1 MNPIE
6 KIRVLIVD
14 DSPVMRRVI
23 MNALL
28 HHEDI
33 EVVGT
38 ASNGVLALEALSRSD
53 PDIVTL
59 DVEMPEMDGLTAL
72 KEIKKIRPLIPVIMF
87 SKLTQ
92 RGAKITIDALTSGAS
107 DYVGKPEN
115 VQDLEATYAILE
127 SDLIPK
133 IKNLCSSKNKNR
145 GQAPSLRERG
155 IARREQQAQTLGHA
169 EIKPESKPAVH
180 EAPVKMPE
188 PVFIEAI
195 KIPEHTPSRRIDAIV
210 IGVSTGGPAALMT
223 LFTGLKIPLKVPV
236 FIVQHMPPKFTEL
249 LAARLTD
256 LCATP
261 VSEPS
266 EGQEAIPGQ
275 AFIAPGGFHLYLKRK
290 GTKVSMHLNEG
301 PPENSCRPSVDVLF
315 RSAAQVYGKNLLS
328 VVLTGMGSD
337 GLKGAQEILLN
348 GGSVIAQDQETSVV
362 WGMPGA
368 IAEANLAEKI
378 LPLDKIADELTFLT
392 QLK

>member
-1 MNPIE
+1 
-6 KIRVLIVD
+6 
-14 DSPVMRRVI
+14 

-38 ASNGVLALEALSRSD
+38 ASNGILALEALSRSE
-53 PDIVTL
+53 PDVVTL

-72 KEIKKIRPLIPVIMF
+72 KEIKKIRPSIPVIMF

-92 RGAKITIDALTSGAS
+92 RGAKITIDALTNGAS

-133 IKNLCSSKNKNR
+133 IKNLCSSKNKIE
-145 GQAPSLRERG
+145 GQAPSLRDRG
-155 IARREQQAQTLGHA
+155 IARREQQAQVMGQAVTKF
-169 EIKPESKPAVH
+169 EVKPAIH

-188 PVFIEAI
+188 TVVTEAI
-195 KIPEHTPSRRIDAIV
+195 KILEQNPSRRIDAVV
-210 IGVSTGGPAALMT
+210 IGVSTGGPAALIT
-223 LFTGLKIPLKVPV
+223 LFSGLKTPLKVPV
-236 FIVQHMPPKFTEL
+236 FIVQHMPPKFTEQ
-249 LAARLTD
+249 LASRLTD
-256 LCATP
+256 MCATP

-266 EGQEAIPGQ
+266 EGQEALPGQ
-275 AFIAPGGFHLYLKRK
+275 AFIAPGGFHLYLRRK
-290 GTKVSMHLNEG
+290 GTKVTMHLNED

-315 RSAAQVYGKNLLS
+315 RTAAQVYGKNLLS

-348 GGSVIAQDQETSVV
+348 GGAVIAQDQETSVV

-368 IAEANLAEKI
+368 IVEANLAEKI